1 MRKFTLLFLSLLL
14 SLTVGL
20 AQQRV
25 ITGVVLLAPDNEP
38 AIGASILVKEHTRSG
53 VLVGTDGKFK
63 ITVPAGSKTFRISF
77 MGYKTVEVPI
87 KDKMRVV
94 LESDSKTLST
104 IVVTGMNSVSSPGLR
119 PRSEATRP
127 S

>member
-77 MGYKTVEVPI
+77 IYGI
-87 KDKMRVV
+87 QNRR
-94 LESDSKTLST
+94 
-104 IVVTGMNSVSSPGLR
+104 SPHQRQDACR
-119 PRSEATRP
+119 PRV
-127 S
+127 